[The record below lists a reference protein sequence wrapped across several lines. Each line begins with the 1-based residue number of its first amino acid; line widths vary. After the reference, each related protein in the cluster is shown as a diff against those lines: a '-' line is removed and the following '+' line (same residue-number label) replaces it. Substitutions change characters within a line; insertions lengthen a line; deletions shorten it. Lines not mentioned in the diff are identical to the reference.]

1 MNSHNPDVNP
11 FIIQLHK
18 KMSKINFSLKISD
31 EKGRKN
37 NLNKK
42 LQNKLAAKLWPV
54 YKFEDIELNSARFLG
69 ISAPSALHGVL

>member
-42 LQNKLAAKLWPV
+42 LQNKLAAKL
-54 YKFEDIELNSARFLG
+54 
-69 ISAPSALHGVL
+69 